1 MCGAA
6 NASSLCSIH
15 LVLENCFVAAAAAA
29 PVNPFLDESM
39 AGQGQFYGA
48 TGMISRFY
56 GATGMILRFYEATRM
71 IQRSYMY
78 YYTILRS

>member
-1 MCGAA
+1 MLLFCQ
-6 NASSLCSIH
+6 SLCSICV
-15 LVLENCFVAAAAAA
+15 VLENCFVAAAAAA

-48 TGMISRFY
+48 TGMI
-56 GATGMILRFYEATRM
+56 LRFYEATGM